1 LHIAPGRLIEHLSN
15 VIRLTP
21 TFVLTHAHELLAH
34 SLDSQCLARATV
46 YYKCAR
52 RHQVPPTAVVTNG
65 AFVCLYVTDTCPP
78 VKQSR
83 HTRYLPQQSSPT
95 VDDYETSGYADV
107 PGARDDD
114 INDGYLE
121 TEGADP
127 NAYTYTTTTGDVTN
141 GGANEEGGAEDLDG
155 FGDTVEFD

>member
-1 LHIAPGRLIEHLSN
+1 MHIAPGRLIEHLSN

-21 TFVLTHAHELLAH
+21 TFVLTHVHELLAH
-34 SLDSQCLARATV
+34 SLDSRCSLF
-46 YYKCAR
+46 
-52 RHQVPPTAVVTNG
+52 VTN
-65 AFVCLYVTDTCPP
+65 AHVDTRYLPQQSLPTVHLFVYMSLTRVHLSN
-78 VKQSR
+78 SR

-95 VDDYETSGYADV
+95 VGDYETSGYADV

-127 NAYTYTTTTGDVTN
+127 SAYTYTTTGDDVTN
-141 GGANEEGGAEDLDG
+141 GGANEEEGGAENLDG
-155 FGDTVEFD
+155 FGDTVDFD